1 MKRTI
6 GLLFV
11 FLTVVLINVRTTG
24 ALSALLLTRGK
35 LVASA
40 FATGAGII
48 LTPPSGDEYDSV
60 VAKAT
65 ASPSSNRIST
75 SPGTYYSPSSLILS
89 ENSNESNDNNS
100 MTEEQRQEIL
110 ERMRARRQLMEA
122 SRTSNNRQSYLD
134 LSRQRAALYNT
145 TSRAVSCPPNIPCY

>member
-6 GLLFV
+6 ELFFV
-11 FLTVVLINVRTTG
+11 FHIVVFVNVKTTG
-24 ALSALLLTRGK
+24 ALSGLMLTRRK

-40 FATGAGII
+40 FATGGII
-48 LTPPSGDEYDSV
+48 PTHPLGDEYDSV
-60 VAKAT
+60 VTKT
-65 ASPSSNRIST
+65 APSSNRIRP
-75 SPGTYYSPSSLILS
+75 SPGKYYSPSSLILS
-89 ENSNESNDNNS
+89 ENSNDSNDNNS

-110 ERMRARRQLMEA
+110 ERMKARRQLMEA
-122 SRTSNNRQSYLD
+122 SRTSNSRQSYLD